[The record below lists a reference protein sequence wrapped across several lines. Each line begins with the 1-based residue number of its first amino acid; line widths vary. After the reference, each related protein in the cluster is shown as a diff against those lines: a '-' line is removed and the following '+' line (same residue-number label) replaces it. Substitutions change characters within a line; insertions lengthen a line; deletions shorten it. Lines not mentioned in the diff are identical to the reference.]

1 MVLTDAPTTI
11 ELTTETTESTTMT
24 SAPSTQQPGTKNLH
38 CVSWLSCGFHI

>member
-24 SAPSTQQPGTKNLH
+24 SAPSTQQPGTMPYFASLV
-38 CVSWLSCGFHI
+38 CLI